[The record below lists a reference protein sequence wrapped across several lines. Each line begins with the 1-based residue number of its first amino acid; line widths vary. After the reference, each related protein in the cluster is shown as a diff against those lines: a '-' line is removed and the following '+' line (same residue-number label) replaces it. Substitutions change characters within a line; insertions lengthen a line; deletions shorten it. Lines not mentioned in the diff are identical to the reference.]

1 MDLLTRVAIIAIIL
15 IAIFASAVV
24 IYKYAISSNS
34 TLTAQGAGKIVL
46 NDLQLAYPNATVSIL
61 NITPSTLT
69 QKSWNIF
76 VSLVYNATS
85 PCPTLYL
92 DEYDYPATGLVPTV
106 ANLYTKNCIIY
117 GLSQSALPYYTY
129 VIASPEV
136 AIAKSYNASF
146 PAILRYVSA
155 YGYPNTVVHATK
167 HSVLSGTPFTNT
179 TFNDVWLINYTA
191 SGAPYSEYL
200 VMNVT
205 GHILYN
211 YTQSP

>member
-1 MDLLTRVAIIAIIL
+1 MDLLTRVSIIAIIL
-15 IAIFASAVV
+15 IAIFASALV

-34 TLTAQGAGKIVL
+34 VLTAQGAGKIVL
-46 NDLQLAYPNATVSIL
+46 TDLQLSNPNATVSII
-61 NITPSTLT
+61 NTTPSTLS
-69 QKSWNIF
+69 QGSWDVF
-76 VSLVYNATS
+76 VSIVYNATS

-106 ANLYTKNCIIY
+106 ANLYTKGCIIY

-146 PAILRYVSA
+146 PAILHYVSA
-155 YGYPNTVVHATK
+155 YGYQNTVVHATK
-167 HSVLSGTPFTNT
+167 HAALSGVPFTNM
-179 TFNDVWLINYTA
+179 TFDDVWFINYTA

-200 VMNVT
+200 IMNAT